1 VQPALQE
8 QPVQPAR
15 QEPQEP
21 QERVMVL
28 EDLLVQLVL
37 RGQLDLRDQ
46 RVKLD
51 LRVLQVLRDLP
62 VPQVQQV
69 RQDLQE

>member
-1 VQPALQE
+1 MQPALQE

>member
-1 VQPALQE
+1 
-8 QPVQPAR
+8 
-15 QEPQEP
+15 
-21 QERVMVL
+21 MVL

>member
-1 VQPALQE
+1 LEQQE
-8 QPVQPAR
+8 LL
-15 QEPQEP
+15 
-21 QERVMVL
+21 ERVMVL
-28 EDLLVQLVL
+28 EDLLVL
-37 RGQLDLRDQ
+37 RGQQDLRDL

>member
-1 VQPALQE
+1 VQL
-8 QPVQPAR
+8 AR
-15 QEPQEP
+15 QERQEL
-21 QERVMVL
+21 QELVMVL
-28 EDLLVQLVL
+28 EDLLVL